1 MSSKKIKIKRY
12 ILSNGLTILH
22 DPRESEVITI
32 QVTIKIG
39 SIHETKEIAGISH
52 YLEHLLFEGTK
63 KRKDSKIIS
72 NEIESRGGNF
82 NAYTTN
88 ERTAYY
94 VTIHKDFFDVAL
106 DVLADMM
113 QNSTFNKK
121 PIETERKVI
130 LDEINLVTDEPRNHQ
145 WILFFKTLFQ
155 NHPVKNPTYGTVE
168 TMKSIN
174 KRQILDY
181 YTSYYVPNNMVVTV
195 VGNVQ
200 NLKSKIGSK
209 FKHAAPKQVKFNLDL
224 SEPEQTSARK
234 TVEKR
239 KIQTSYLVFGY
250 KTVPRHHKDSYV
262 FDIIKAILGRGQS
275 GRLFYEI
282 RTKNAL
288 AYEIGAH
295 NDSGKTYGAFCI
307 YLSTNKKNIQKCLS
321 IVKKELQKIQY
332 INKKD
337 LEEAKTFLVGNLFLQ
352 TEDSHGRADL
362 LSTWETISK
371 AEDADSYL
379 SKIKKVSIKDVT
391 RVAKKYFTK
400 NHSLAIVMQ
409 K

>member
-1 MSSKKIKIKRY
+1 MPSKKTKIKRY

-22 DPRESEVITI
+22 DKRDSGVITI
-32 QVTIKIG
+32 QITIKIG

-63 KRKDSKIIS
+63 KRKDSKVIS

-94 VTIHKDFFDVAL
+94 VTIHKNFFDVAL

-130 LDEINLVTDEPRNHQ
+130 LDEVNLVTDEPRNHQ

-168 TMKSIN
+168 RIKSIN

-181 YTSYYVPNNMVVTV
+181 YSFYYVPNNMIITV
-195 VGNVQ
+195 VGNIQ
-200 NLKSKIGSK
+200 NLKSKIQSK
-209 FKHAAPKQVKFNLDL
+209 FNHAAPKQVKFNLDL
-224 SEPEQTSARK
+224 SEPEQISARK
-234 TVEKR
+234 IVEKR

-250 KTVPRHHKDSYV
+250 KTVPRYHKDSYV

-288 AYEIGAH
+288 AYEVGVH
-295 NDSGKTYGAFCI
+295 NDLGKTYGAFCI
-307 YLSTNKKNIQKCLS
+307 YLSTNKKNIQKVLT
-321 IVKKELQKIQY
+321 IVQKELKKIQL
-332 INKKD
+332 ITKKD
-337 LEEAKTFLVGNLFLQ
+337 LEEAKTYLTGSSYLQ
-352 TEDSHGRADL
+352 TEDSHGRADQL
-362 LSTWETISK
+362 AFWETISK
-371 AEDADSYL
+371 AEDADSYV
-379 SKIKKVSIKDVT
+379 SKVKKISISDVT

-400 NHSLAIVMQ
+400 NYSLAVVMQ

>member
-1 MSSKKIKIKRY
+1 MSY
-12 ILSNGLTILH
+12 ILSNGLTLIH
-22 DPRESEVITI
+22 DSRDSEVITI
-32 QVTIKIG
+32 QITIKVG

-52 YLEHLLFEGTK
+52 YLEHLLFEGTQ

-94 VTIHKDFFDVAL
+94 VTIHKDFFEIAL
-106 DVLADMM
+106 DVLADIV
-113 QNSTFNKK
+113 QNSTFNRK
-121 PIETERKVI
+121 PVETERKVI

-145 WILFFKTLFQ
+145 WILFFKTLFK
-155 NHPVKNPTYGTVE
+155 NHPVKNPTYGTIE
-168 TMKSIN
+168 TMKSIT
-174 KRQILDY
+174 KKQIRDY
-181 YTSYYVPNNMVVTV
+181 YASYYTPNNMIVTV
-195 VGNVQ
+195 VGNIQ
-200 NLKSKIGSK
+200 NLKTKVQSK
-209 FKHAAPKQVKFNLDL
+209 FRNSKQKQIKFSLDL
-224 SEPEQTSARK
+224 SEPEQTSIRK
-234 TVEKR
+234 TIEKR

-250 KTVPRHHKDSYV
+250 KTIARQHQDSYV
-262 FDIIKAILGRGQS
+262 LDIIKAILGRGQS

-288 AYEIGAH
+288 AYEIGVH
-295 NDSGKTYGAFCI
+295 NDLGRTYGAFCI
-307 YLSTNKKNIQKCLS
+307 YLSTNKKNIKKALA
-321 IVKKELQKIQY
+321 IVQKELKKIQQ
-332 INKKD
+332 ITKKD
-337 LEEAKTFLVGNLFLQ
+337 LEEAKTFLIGNLFLQ

-379 SKIKKVSIKDVT
+379 SKIKKVSLADVK

-400 NHSLAIVMQ
+400 NYSLAIVMQ

>member
-1 MSSKKIKIKRY
+1 MSSKKTKLRRY
-12 ILSNGLTILH
+12 SLANGLTILH
-22 DPRESEVITI
+22 DSRESEVITI
-32 QVTIKIG
+32 QITIKIG

-94 VTIHKDFFDVAL
+94 VTIHRDFFDVAL

-121 PIETERKVI
+121 PVETERKVI

-174 KRQILDY
+174 KPQILDY
-181 YTSYYVPNNMVVTV
+181 YTSYYVPNNMIVTV
-195 VGNVQ
+195 VGNIK
-200 NLKSKIGSK
+200 NLKSKILSK
-209 FKHAAPKQVKFNLDL
+209 FKNARQNPLNINLDL
-224 SEPEQTSARK
+224 TEPAQTSVRK
-234 TVEKR
+234 IIEQR

-250 KTVPRHHKDSYV
+250 KTVPRQHKDSYV

-288 AYEIGAH
+288 AYEIGCH

-307 YLSTNKKNIQKCLS
+307 YLSTNKKNINKALA
-321 IVKKELQKIQY
+321 IVQKELKKMKQIA
-332 INKKD
+332 KKD
-337 LEEAKTFLVGNLFLQ
+337 LEEAKTFLIGNLFLQ

-371 AEDADSYL
+371 AEDADNYL
-379 SKIKKVSIKDVT
+379 SKIKKVSIADVR
-391 RVAKKYFTK
+391 RVAKRYFTK
-400 NHSLAIVMQ
+400 NYSLAIVMQ